1 MSERSSNGKAD
12 LAGCD
17 SDRGIGEDAE
27 AGRPQPRA
35 RELPRRDSSSIALVT
50 LQGS

>member
-35 RELPRRDSSSIALVT
+35 RGLPRRDSNSIALVT
-50 LQGS
+50 LQGT